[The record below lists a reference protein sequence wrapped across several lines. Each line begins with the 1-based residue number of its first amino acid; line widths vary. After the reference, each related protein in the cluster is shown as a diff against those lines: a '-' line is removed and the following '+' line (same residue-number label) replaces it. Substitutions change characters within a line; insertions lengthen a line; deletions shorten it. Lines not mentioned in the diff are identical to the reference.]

1 MPSIDEIIK
10 SEVNPFDTT
19 TFRAGNFWGEKQD
32 SAMTVDSIHTDA
44 IASVENTL
52 NVVTKDHRS
61 RTILLTG
68 DPGSGKSYLL
78 ARLKR
83 SLNSKAFFAYIG
95 PWPDSEYIWRHIL
108 RYTVDSLTHAPE
120 GQKDSQLMLWLKGL
134 AAFKQ
139 LSVKEV
145 LFNEDIWNLL
155 RSDRQKFIKK
165 LKDTYK
171 STGIYNADIFFG
183 MLYSLTDPELYDL
196 ACEWLRGDE
205 LSEESLQLLKVKSCI
220 NSEDAAKNILENFG
234 KISAETQPIV
244 LCFDNLDNIPRLP
257 DGFQDIQALFNVN
270 TTIHNEC
277 LQNFLVILSF
287 VTNNLRRNYDR
298 IQQADRARTDVKI
311 QLKNIT
317 LSQVESLWINR
328 LHPIHNQA
336 TPQPESPLF
345 PLTRKI
351 LDDKF
356 TGGKTDPRTAL
367 MLGRQEY
374 QNYKNQLVSEPPISP
389 LPPDKTA
396 HPISPPDQTEEFKLL
411 WQNEFNKAKLK
422 INKITLI
429 SSPELIK
436 MLQEALAALEI
447 KEIKPKL
454 LKGASAIY
462 SFSYK
467 NPTPP
472 GRIGVLWTED
482 LNMKSFYNA
491 MNACKAAI
499 EQNLCQTMYLIRIVD
514 VGNAKLAGYKIY
526 KQIFT
531 GSPHRHITPKLL
543 SVHYLAAYHNLVN
556 AALAQELVVAG
567 KTINQHELE
576 NLIREC
582 KILHKCILLQ
592 DLGIVPANTDNGET
606 EEIKLNLQ
614 EVKEFLFNLVKT
626 QNFLGKATLVKNALA
641 KFTQVNQYQ
650 VEQLINQLCAESKIR
665 IVKQS
670 NKPTE
675 DLVFLI
681 VK

>member
-32 SAMTVDSIHTDA
+32 STMTVESIHSDA
-44 IASVENTL
+44 RTEIENTL
-52 NVVTKDHRS
+52 NLVAKDHRS

-139 LSVKEV
+139 LSVKEM
-145 LFNEDIWNLL
+145 LFNEHIWNLL

-165 LKDTYK
+165 LKDTYRN
-171 STGIYNADIFFG
+171 TGIYNADIFFG

-220 NSEDAAKNILENFG
+220 DSEDAAKNILENFG

-244 LCFDNLDNIPRLP
+244 LCFDNLDNIPRLA

-298 IQQADRARTDVKI
+298 IQQADRARTDLKI
-311 QLKNIT
+311 HLKNIN

-336 TPQPESPLF
+336 TPQPDSPLF
-345 PLTRKI
+345 PLSRKI

-367 MLGRQEY
+367 MLGREEY
-374 QNYKNQLVSEPPISP
+374 QKYKNQLIGNS
-389 LPPDKTA
+389 
-396 HPISPPDQTEEFKLL
+396 PISPPLPPPPPTEEFKLL

-467 NPTPP
+467 NPTSS
-472 GRIGVLWTED
+472 GRIGLIWTED

-531 GSPHRHITPKLL
+531 GSPHQHITPKLL

-567 KTINQHELE
+567 KTINQPELE
-576 NLIREC
+576 KLIREC

-592 DLGIVPANTDNGET
+592 DLGIVPANTDHSGT

-614 EVKEFLFNLVKT
+614 EVKEYLFNVVKT

-641 KFTQVNQYQ
+641 KFTEVNQYQ
-650 VEQLINQLCAESKIR
+650 VEQLILQLCAEFKIR

-675 DLVFLI
+675 DLIFLI